1 MKKINEQDSDN
12 DNTDVK
18 NESVENAKKTT
29 QVFEQETTSTAVTT
43 SLPAGTYRYRITK
56 YDLLGRQAKVSE
68 WFTLVIQK
76 LAKPE
81 IIKLLPTSP
90 IFVEHESLVFSI
102 EGLNVIEES
111 KITLISEDK
120 KTVFEVKIQN
130 IDNSSNKIQIQI
142 DNFDNALVEG
152 NYVLHI
158 DNPENL
164 SCTSEVFKLKKA
176 IDPDKVPVITKTE
189 KVIVKEDKKSEPTS
203 EPKKEVKTEEA
214 KIVKEPE
221 VINDLSDVYF
231 AFGGILVQDI
241 YNDTAF
247 THKSGELLWGFTGEI
262 GFVPIKKSFG
272 YIGFNVFV
280 DYMKSS
286 QKEDSY
292 TINLEMT
299 LANLNITYEKPFC
312 NNKIRLGANIGFG
325 MSLIGWDIK
334 YSSGILASAIDKTY
348 YTFFDAQVGI
358 SFSFYPVRFILL
370 KAEANYVHIFAPDM
384 PTGLIIPSVLVGFRL

>member
-1 MKKINEQDSDN
+1 MVNRKFTTGLFIITLFAIFSPFVFSQTNTTSRTQKIVWQQDDYASKYKIIIEKINEQDSDN
-12 DNTDVK
+12 DNTDVE
-18 NESVENAKKTT
+18 NEGVKNAKTTT

-120 KTVFEVKIQN
+120 KNVFEVKIQN

-176 IDPDKVPVITKTE
+176 IDPDKVPVITKT
-189 KVIVKEDKKSEPTS
+189 
-203 EPKKEVKTEEA
+203 
-214 KIVKEPE
+214 
-221 VINDLSDVYF
+221 
-231 AFGGILVQDI
+231 
-241 YNDTAF
+241 
-247 THKSGELLWGFTGEI
+247 
-262 GFVPIKKSFG
+262 
-272 YIGFNVFV
+272 
-280 DYMKSS
+280 
-286 QKEDSY
+286 
-292 TINLEMT
+292 
-299 LANLNITYEKPFC
+299 
-312 NNKIRLGANIGFG
+312 
-325 MSLIGWDIK
+325 
-334 YSSGILASAIDKTY
+334 
-348 YTFFDAQVGI
+348 
-358 SFSFYPVRFILL
+358 
-370 KAEANYVHIFAPDM
+370 
-384 PTGLIIPSVLVGFRL
+384 